1 MSDTTELAHEQA
13 YFDAAWDR
21 REQTRHHASE
31 ATGAGNR
38 YDERALRAQNRNY
51 VEQLADPDTE
61 VAHGAIALDD
71 GEVLYVGRNTIVD
84 ENRNRLVINW
94 RTKVGELYERATPQ
108 DPLGV
113 ARKRSF
119 FTQRNRIIRFED
131 VLFAELAERVAEL
144 TAADTQPMDDAL
156 LADLDTGR
164 TGAMR
169 DIVRTIQ
176 ASQSGLIRHDADAL
190 LLVQGGPGTGKSA
203 VALHR
208 ASWLLFN
215 EQGLRPERMLIV
227 GPSDTFTHYIKDVL
241 PGLGDAHIP
250 QLSLRRLG
258 PQNSSRREEP
268 ADTAK
273 LKGELRMAG
282 LIERAL
288 HLRIRFAGD
297 DPHLVIGSSRPT
309 TTIARSVIEAQLE
322 TLRRANTYNAGRA
335 AMRSWLGDQVKQN
348 QAETSRFG
356 RVPDVDAQAVDA
368 ALDRL
373 WPPLTPLQFL
383 RDLLGSQARLQ
394 EAAGDAFT
402 AGDIGR
408 LYRQSAPNLA
418 SEQWSDSDVALL
430 DEADFRIR
438 GIPQRYDHIVV
449 DEAQDLS
456 PMQLR
461 SLRRRSNNGRY
472 TIVGDIAQSTGPW
485 ARDTW
490 DDVLAGLQQAAPVV
504 RTQLDYGYRV
514 PQEIYDIAA
523 KLLPEIAPGLEP
535 LQVVRSAPEAPSFIV
550 DDGDHDVVDETIA
563 AIQDHA
569 IKGRF
574 IGVVLSPQHKEL
586 VASELAAREI
596 SFSDAD
602 KGSLGSSVNLISAT
616 EAKGLEFDAVVVVE
630 PAAIADIG
638 DRGMR
643 LLYIALTRATKYLTV
658 VYAHA
663 FAPLGLQ
670 GAELRPPAKPT
681 FTEQLLLDAR
691 VPDELDLLSLTEEP
705 TSELSPRPT
714 PQPSPATTVPESNA
728 PDNEAVPPVRQAND
742 GLPIPSGRRRA
753 EAPALSPMLVGAAK
767 AMADQ
772 IRDEVNPDKW
782 EDLMAEITRQLD
794 LGPRD

>member
-1 MSDTTELAHEQA
+1 MVDATELAHEQA
-13 YFDAAWDR
+13 YFDAAWEN
-21 REQTRHHASE
+21 RERARHNAAE

-38 YDERALRAQNRNY
+38 YDERALRAQNRDY

-84 ENRNRLVINW
+84 AERNRLVINW

-108 DPLGV
+108 NPLGV
-113 ARKRSF
+113 TRKRSF
-119 FTQRNRIIRFED
+119 FTKRNEIISFED
-131 VLFAELAERVAEL
+131 VHFAELAEQIAEL
-144 TAADTQPMDDAL
+144 GASAIPTVDDAL

-215 EQGLRPERMLIV
+215 EHGLRPERMLIV

-268 ADTAK
+268 ADTAR

-297 DPHLVIGSSRPT
+297 EPHLVIGSARPT
-309 TTIARSVIEAQLE
+309 TTIARDIVEAQLE
-322 TLRRANTYNAGRA
+322 TLRHANTYNAGRS
-335 AMRSWLGDQVKQN
+335 AMRAWLSDQVKQN
-348 QAETSRFG
+348 QAEATRFG
-356 RVPDVDAQAVDA
+356 RAPEVDAQAVDA

-408 LYRQSAPNLA
+408 LYRQSAANLA

-430 DEADFRIR
+430 DEADYRIR

-456 PMQLR
+456 PMQIR

-490 DDVLAGLQQAAPVV
+490 DDVLAGLVKAAPVV
-504 RTQLDYGYRV
+504 HTQLDYGYRV
-514 PQEIYDIAA
+514 PQEIYALAA
-523 KLLPEIAPGLEP
+523 QLLPLVAPGLEP
-535 LQVVRSAPEAPSFIV
+535 LQVVRSAPEAPTFIL
-550 DDGDHDVVDETIA
+550 DDGDDEVIDETIE

-574 IGVVLSPQHKEL
+574 IGVVLPPGLKDQL
-586 VASELAAREI
+586 ASELASRGI
-596 SFSDAD
+596 NFSDAD
-602 KGSLGSSVNLISAT
+602 KGTLGSSVNLISAT

-630 PAAIADIG
+630 PAAIAEIG
-638 DRGMR
+638 DRGVR

-658 VYAHA
+658 VHA
-663 FAPLGLQ
+663 RAFEPLGLE
-670 GAELRPPAKPT
+670 GAEPMPQAGRT
-681 FTEQLLLDAR
+681 YTEQLLLETRIDS
-691 VPDELDLLSLTEEP
+691 ELDFPSGVDGSSHEAARSMPFAQQPVASVVEQSLRGP
-705 TSELSPRPT
+705 VG
-714 PQPSPATTVPESNA
+714 ATTTRRVV
-728 PDNEAVPPVRQAND
+728 D
-742 GLPIPSGRRRA
+742 PSAGHGTGRSEGA
-753 EAPALSPMLVGAAK
+753 ALSPMLMGAAK
-767 AMADQ
+767 AMAEQ

-782 EDLMAEITRQLD
+782 KDLVAEIARQLD
-794 LGPRD
+794 DAATD

>member
-1 MSDTTELAHEQA
+1 MVDIAELAHEQA
-13 YFDAAWDR
+13 YFNAAWES
-21 REQTRHHASE
+21 RERARHNAHE

-38 YDERALRAQNRNY
+38 YDERALRAQNRDY
-51 VEQLADPDTE
+51 VEQLADSDTE

-84 ENRNRLVINW
+84 EDRNRLVINW
-94 RTKVGELYERATPQ
+94 RTRVGELYERATPHE
-108 DPLGV
+108 PLGV

-119 FTQRNRIIRFED
+119 LTKRNEILSFED

-144 TAADTQPMDDAL
+144 TASDVQPVDDAL
-156 LADLDTGR
+156 LADLDTSR

-176 ASQSGLIRHDADAL
+176 ASQSGLIRHAADAL

-250 QLSLRRLG
+250 QVSLRRLG

-268 ADTAK
+268 ADTAR
-273 LKGELRMAG
+273 LKGESRMAG

-288 HLRIRFAGD
+288 QLRIRFAGD
-297 DPHLVIGSSRPT
+297 EPALVVGSGRPT
-309 TTIARSVIEAQLE
+309 TSIPREVIETQLE
-322 TLRRANTYNAGRA
+322 SLRQANTYNAGRS
-335 AMRSWLGDQVKQN
+335 AMRAWLNDQVRQSN
-348 QAETSRFG
+348 ADTTRFG
-356 RVPDVDAQAVDA
+356 RTSEVDAQAVDA
-368 ALDRL
+368 TLDRL

-408 LYRQSAPNLA
+408 LYRQSAANLA

-438 GIPQRYDHIVV
+438 GLPQRYDHIVV

-461 SLRRRSNNGRY
+461 SLSRRSNNGRY

-490 DDVLAGLQQAAPVV
+490 DDVLTGLQKAAPVV

-514 PQEIYDIAA
+514 PEEIYDIAA
-523 KLLPEIAPGLEP
+523 GLLPHIAPGLEP
-535 LQVVRSAPEAPSFIV
+535 LQVVRRAPEPPVFIL

-574 IGVVLSPQHKEL
+574 IGVVLPPEHKVQVADEL
-586 VASELAAREI
+586 SSRGINFA
-596 SFSDAD
+596 DAD
-602 KGSLGSSVNLISAT
+602 KGMLGSSVNLISAT

-630 PAAIADIG
+630 PAAIAAIG

-658 VYAHA
+658 VHAHA
-663 FAPLGLQ
+663 FAPLGLE
-670 GAELRPPAKPT
+670 GAEPRRTSRPT
-681 FTEQLLLDAR
+681 FTEQLLLDTR
-691 VPDELDLLSLTEEP
+691 IDGELDMP
-705 TSELSPRPT
+705 TSPVEPASGVAAPSTPSLPSTVDPT
-714 PQPSPATTVPESNA
+714 IAATE
-728 PDNEAVPPVRQAND
+728 ND
-742 GLPIPSGRRRA
+742 TATAAASHEPKRRA
-753 EAPALSPMLVGAAK
+753 ETRRSPGAPLSPMLAGAAR

-772 IRDEVNPDKW
+772 IREEVNPEKW
-782 EDLMAEITRQLD
+782 GDLIAEIARQLD
-794 LGPRD
+794 VEGT